1 MREVS
6 EQPPREDVDGN
17 VENENE
23 DIGEY
28 FLEIDIVCT
37 ISRRIDC

>member
-17 VENENE
+17 VGNENQE
-23 DIGEY
+23 IGEWC
-28 FLEIDIVCT
+28 LGLDIFA
-37 ISRRIDC
+37 